1 MRTLMLIASVAM
13 TGAGIFCVA
22 NGSVAFLSVAFITG
36 IVFVLLGAFEIL
48 VGRRADFEQRGTDL
62 GMTKD
67 GVIMLLFGAAI
78 LTGQITDE
86 LSAQN
91 VFALL
96 VTAEGVLSFRTDWL
110 DAVGSSIEQ
119 RADTG
124 VNIVMIMLGVYMFFN
139 NSTLNFSATLLVGIC
154 MIVIGLRRAARAF
167 AIEYNRPGFITGNQ
181 EKLREAEEDERKAV
195 AKAKEGIREQKSA
208 QRRIAR
214 IKEDIA
220 AEENVMMSAAVTRA
234 EREAERELEDQQI
247 R

>member
-13 TGAGIFCVA
+13 MGAGIFCVA
-22 NGSVAFLSVAFITG
+22 NGSVAFLSVAFVIG
-36 IVFVLLGAFEIL
+36 IVFMLLGAFEIL
-48 VGRRADFEQRGTDL
+48 VGRRADFELSDADL

-86 LSAQN
+86 LSAQT

-96 VTAEGVLSFRTDWL
+96 LTVEGVLSFKTNWL
-110 DAVGSSIEQ
+110 DVMVSSREQ
-119 RADTG
+119 RIG
-124 VNIVMIMLGVYMFFN
+124 VGANILMIIIGVYMFFN
-139 NSTLNFSATLLVGIC
+139 NSTLNLPATLLIGIC
-154 MIVIGLRRAARAF
+154 MIIFGLRRAAQAF
-167 AIEYNRPGFITGNQ
+167 IIEYNRPGFITGNE
-181 EKLREAEEDERKAV
+181 EKLREAEEDEKKAL

-220 AEENVMMSAAVTRA
+220 AEENVLMSAAVTRA
-234 EREAERELEDQQI
+234 EREAERELEE
-247 R
+247 